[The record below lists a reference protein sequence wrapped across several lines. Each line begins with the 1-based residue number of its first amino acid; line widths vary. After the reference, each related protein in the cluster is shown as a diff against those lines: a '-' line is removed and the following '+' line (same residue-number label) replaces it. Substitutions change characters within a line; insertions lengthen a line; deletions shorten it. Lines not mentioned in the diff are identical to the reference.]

1 MYEIN
6 RVACTQSM
14 LDHQPRSQSF
24 EIGSAMGT
32 SLPAYVLLLLSF
44 FFFHQNGG
52 FKRIPCGSLK
62 KSVNA
67 ISVPFEVKVMLYFCI
82 HGFASCKRRLCCLRG
97 ILSENSE

>member
-24 EIGSAMGT
+24 EIGNAKGT

-44 FFFHQNGG
+44 FAPKWRF
-52 FKRIPCGSLK
+52 
-62 KSVNA
+62 
-67 ISVPFEVKVMLYFCI
+67 
-82 HGFASCKRRLCCLRG
+82 
-97 ILSENSE
+97 

>member
-24 EIGSAMGT
+24 EIGNAKGT
-32 SLPAYVLLLLSF
+32 SLPAYVLLLLS

-62 KSVNA
+62 K
-67 ISVPFEVKVMLYFCI
+67 K
-82 HGFASCKRRLCCLRG
+82 CKCHKR
-97 ILSENSE
+97 SF

>member
-6 RVACTQSM
+6 RMACTQSM

-44 FFFHQNGG
+44 FFFT
-52 FKRIPCGSLK
+52 KM
-62 KSVNA
+62 
-67 ISVPFEVKVMLYFCI
+67 EV
-82 HGFASCKRRLCCLRG
+82 
-97 ILSENSE
+97 LSAFHVVA

>member
-24 EIGSAMGT
+24 EIGNAKGT

-44 FFFHQNGG
+44 FFTKMEVLSAFH
-52 FKRIPCGSLK
+52 
-62 KSVNA
+62 VVA
-67 ISVPFEVKVMLYFCI
+67 
-82 HGFASCKRRLCCLRG
+82 
-97 ILSENSE
+97 